1 MIMNTLVTMT
11 EQHQRKHD
19 STGAVALLERKVP
32 ESYVQLRDF
41 VRGLAERYRRTDTHP
56 VLTKS
61 ELM

>member
-1 MIMNTLVTMT
+1 MTMI
-11 EQHQRKHD
+11 ESHQRRKD
-19 STGAVALLERKVP
+19 GTGAVALLERKVP

-41 VRGLAERYRRTDTHP
+41 VRGLAEKYHTMHMHP

>member
-1 MIMNTLVTMT
+1 MIMGTPVTMT
-11 EQHQRKHD
+11 VQNRRKSD

-41 VRGLAERYRRTDTHP
+41 VRGLAERFRRTDTHP